1 MKPFTTRKFG
11 IVPVIQVGKSE
22 RYYKKLLRKL
32 RLLHGDV
39 VPYVLSTSSI
49 GYHGNVVNKVLKVIT
64 GKG

>member
-1 MKPFTTRKFG
+1 MKPFTTRKLG
-11 IVPVIQVGKSE
+11 IVPVIQIGKSE
-22 RYYKKLLRKL
+22 RYKKLLRKL